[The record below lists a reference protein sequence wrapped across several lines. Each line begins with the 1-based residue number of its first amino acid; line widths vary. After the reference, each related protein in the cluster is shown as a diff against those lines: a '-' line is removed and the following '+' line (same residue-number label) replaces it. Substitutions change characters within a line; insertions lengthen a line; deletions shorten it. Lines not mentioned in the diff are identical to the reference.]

1 MCVVDNLGYDLG
13 MKTVFLAG
21 GYGTRIREETE
32 IKPKPMIE
40 VGGRPLLWHLMKYYA
55 SYGFED
61 FIVCAGYKK
70 DFISN
75 WLANFQILNSDFT
88 VKIGH
93 ELNFHS
99 KIEEASW
106 SVTVADTG
114 LDTMTGGRLK
124 LVEKYL
130 DGETFFCTYG
140 DGLSDVNLSELIAF
154 HRSHGKL
161 ATVTTVK
168 PLSRFGVIEVGAD
181 GQVEAFKEK
190 PQMVD
195 SVNGGFFVFEPRI
208 FNYLN
213 IESILEQEP
222 LKQLA
227 EEGELMAFQH
237 EGFWQPMDTFR
248 EYTILNQMWN
258 SNNATWKRW

>member
-1 MCVVDNLGYDLG
+1 
-13 MKTVFLAG
+13 
-21 GYGTRIREETE
+21 
-32 IKPKPMIE
+32 
-40 VGGRPLLWHLMKYYA
+40 
-55 SYGFED
+55 
-61 FIVCAGYKK
+61 
-70 DFISN
+70 
-75 WLANFQILNSDFT
+75 
-88 VKIGH
+88 
-93 ELNFHS
+93 
-99 KIEEASW
+99 
-106 SVTVADTG
+106 
-114 LDTMTGGRLK
+114 
-124 LVEKYL
+124 
-130 DGETFFCTYG
+130 
-140 DGLSDVNLSELIAF
+140 
-154 HRSHGKL
+154 
-161 ATVTTVK
+161 VK